1 MLTIVIPSALAE
13 YKDPTTRVNINRQT
27 DLFDKSVDDWSGLQ
41 QQLEEDKESA
51 IKGSGGADIT
61 FLTGKNANE
70 LQAESDNL
78 NNIKA
83 IDLNDRGKE
92 QILKENVIND
102 LYVDYNKPLN
112 KEHLQDAKRLAAGQD
127 KLLANLLEKLK
138 ELGVDCK
145 TEKGL
150 NEVEPTYYMQV
161 EQKQHKDTKY
171 NKTICEEL
179 RNTYQCNDSVSLTCT
194 RKGIGYGE
202 WEARTIKFSGGMLHN
217 EKMNWGYAVKWK
229 DKRWGWHITP
239 NHQEAYGETQADSI
253 WINNPS
259 AIIADARAYIAAK
272 LGVSI
277 IQIGEQVAFPAS
289 GRGIGNINPVG
300 HRWRVV
306 WDEYEFSYQFREV
319 FDTCEEWKEDW
330 TERCGLQ

>member
-41 QQLEEDKESA
+41 RQLDADKESA
-51 IKGSGGADIT
+51 IKGSGSADIT

-112 KEHLQDAKRLAAGQD
+112 KEHLKDAKRLAAGQD

-145 TEKGL
+145 AEKGL

-217 EKMNWGYAVKWK
+217 EKMNWGYATKWK

-239 NHQEAYGETQADSI
+239 HHPLGWGEYQIDSP
-253 WINNPS
+253 WSRNPD

-272 LGVSI
+272 LSVQLE
-277 IQIGEQVAFPAS
+277 QIGGQVGFPES